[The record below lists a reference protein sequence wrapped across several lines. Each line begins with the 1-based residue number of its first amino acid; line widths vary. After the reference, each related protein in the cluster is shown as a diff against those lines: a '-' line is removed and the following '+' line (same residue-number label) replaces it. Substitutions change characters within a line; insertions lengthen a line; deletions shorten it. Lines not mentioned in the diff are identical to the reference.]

1 MKNQPK
7 IALIYDKA
15 NTKYGGAET
24 VLKALH
30 QLYPDAPLYTSVY
43 DSQTAIWAKQFK
55 IKTSFLQKIP
65 FFNKYHQFLAPLM
78 PLAFESHD
86 LDEFDIIISVT
97 SGEAKGVITKPH
109 QLHICYMLTPPRYL
123 YSHADEYLDNSR
135 VFSLPLIKQFSKI
148 FLKYLRWW
156 DQSATNRPDHLIAIS
171 TLVERRINKYYQR
184 EVEAIIYPPAADRD
198 SVSVANSTP
207 SSPEKLPQ
215 DNYLLCVS
223 RLVPYKKID
232 LCIHAAA
239 TLKQTLIIAGSGTD
253 LDKLKNIYPN
263 LTYARN
269 KNQTIDEAIAVAK
282 RSKKIIVF
290 LNLVNDKEVIR
301 LFDHAKVLIMPGIE
315 DFGITALDA
324 ASFGLPTILF
334 KESGVAELLDAN
346 CFKISRITAKQ
357 IADAV
362 KKVDEHKISSTK
374 LKKIAADSS
383 TSNFTSQFEKI
394 VYDLFIQH
402 QLKGPNVYL

>member
-1 MKNQPK
+1 MKSQPK
-7 IALIYDKA
+7 IALIYDKV
-15 NTKYGGAET
+15 NTKYGGAEI

-43 DSQTAIWAKQFK
+43 NSQAAIWADQFK
-55 IKTSFLQKIP
+55 IKTSFLQRIP

-78 PLAFESHD
+78 PLAFESHN
-86 LDEFDIIISVT
+86 LDGFDIIISIT

-156 DQSATNRPDHLIAIS
+156 DQSAANRPDHLIAIS
-171 TLVERRINKYYQR
+171 TLIERRINKYYQR
-184 EVEAIIYPPAADRD
+184 EVEAIIYPPVADR
-198 SVSVANSTP
+198 VSVVNSTP
-207 SSPEKLPQ
+207 PAPEKLPQ
-215 DNYLLCVS
+215 NNYLLCVS

-253 LDKLKNIYPN
+253 QTKLKNIYPN
-263 LTYARN
+263 LTYVRN
-269 KNQTIDEAIAVAK
+269 ENQTIDEAITKAK
-282 RSKKIIVF
+282 QNKKIIVF
-290 LNLVNDKEVIR
+290 LNLVDDAEVAR
-301 LFDHAKVLIMPGIE
+301 LFNHAKVLLMPGIE

-324 ASFGLPTILF
+324 ASWGLPTILF
-334 KESGVAELLDAN
+334 KESGVVELLDAN
-346 CFKISRITAKQ
+346 CFKINRITAKQ
-357 IADAV
+357 IADTV
-362 KKVDEHKISSTK
+362 RKMDEHKISPTK
-374 LKKIAADSS
+374 LKKTAADSS
-383 TSNFTSQFEKI
+383 VSNFTGQFEKI

-402 QLKGPNVYL
+402 QLKGPNAYL